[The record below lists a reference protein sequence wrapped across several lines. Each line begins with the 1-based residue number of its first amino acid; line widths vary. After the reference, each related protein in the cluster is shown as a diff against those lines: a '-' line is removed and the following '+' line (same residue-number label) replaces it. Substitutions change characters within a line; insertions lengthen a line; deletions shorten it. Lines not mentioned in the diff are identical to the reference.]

1 MRATMEQARF
11 DIRLSKEQKLF
22 FERAAS
28 LGDYRNLTDFIVQSV
43 QEKAKEI
50 IRENEQIIA
59 SERDCRIFFEAIT
72 HPASPNE
79 ALRRAADKYNSYFSE

>member
-1 MRATMEQARF
+1 MATATEQARF

-22 FERAAS
+22 FEKAAV

-50 IRENEQIIA
+50 VREREQLLA
-59 SERDCRIFFEAIT
+59 SERDCKLFFDAIT
-72 HPASPNE
+72 HPQAPNE
-79 ALRRAADKYNSYFSE
+79 ALREAAAKYKSQFSQ